1 LTFVEEHGVCNA
13 ACIAFA
19 KAHLSRAHVH
29 AKHVI
34 EIGAR
39 NVNGSIRQSVA
50 ALGPASYLGTDIA
63 SGPGV
68 DEVCDVAQLVARYGR
83 DRFDVVICTEVL
95 EHVRDWRGAVH
106 NMKGVLRPGGV
117 LLVTTRSRGFPY
129 HGYPFDF
136 WRFELSDFE
145 AMFGDLDMEVLE
157 QDPEMPG
164 VFLKARKSATFAPAN
179 LAALELWSIVNR
191 RRCRE
196 VSALEI
202 AGLKLRHRSRDV
214 LSRVVP
220 EAMKASIRKVYPGIS
235 KMWRD

>member
-1 LTFVEEHGVCNA
+1 MCNA

-19 KAHLSRAHVH
+19 KAHLSRSHVH
-29 AKHVI
+29 CKHVI
-34 EIGAR
+34 EIGAM

-50 ALGPASYLGTDIA
+50 ALGPASYLGIDIA
-63 SGPGV
+63 PGPGV
-68 DEVCDVAQLVARYGR
+68 DEVCNVARLVARYGR

-95 EHVRDWRGAVH
+95 EHVRDWRGAVY
-106 NMKGVLRPGGV
+106 NMKSVLRPGGV

-129 HGYPFDF
+129 HGYPLDF
-136 WRFELSDFE
+136 WRFELSDFKV
-145 AMFGDLDMEVLE
+145 MFGDLEMEVLE

-164 VFLKARKSATFAPAN
+164 VFLRARKTATFTPGN
-179 LAALELWSIVNR
+179 LATLELWSIVNR

-220 EAMKASIRKVYPGIS
+220 EAIKDSLRKVYPGI
-235 KMWRD
+235 